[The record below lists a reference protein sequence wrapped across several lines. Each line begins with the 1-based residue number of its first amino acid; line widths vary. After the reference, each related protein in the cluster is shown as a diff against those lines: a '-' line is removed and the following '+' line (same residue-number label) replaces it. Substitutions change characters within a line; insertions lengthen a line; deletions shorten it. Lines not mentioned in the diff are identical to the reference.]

1 MQISKLGS
9 WMLFCFLLAAPCLGQ
24 QKPADDSKE
33 MKEINKTFDDIKKA
47 HDNGAA
53 DDSDEIKKLKTKAI
67 EQVDKG
73 YKIPNDNAAPGY
85 PKYDPDKV
93 PKGAGGDKNEGS
105 SARDD
110 KKVKTSLGED
120 AFGSPGWLAST
131 KLHEIVGHGG
141 QAASGHWYND
151 EKGSAINE
159 VECYDLEIE
168 NAEKNGLS
176 KEEIEDLKKRRKEYY
191 DKLDDANKKK
201 VDKKNYT
208 LAMLEPPDKSVGE
221 LAGNAQVFVAGTII
235 ADEVT
240 QVTVRGP
247 REFQGMVVEVEANG
261 KRIKTRTDSRGHA
274 MINLAA
280 LGAIGGATTAT
291 IRALGPDGKPLA
303 TGQTHL
309 EPTSAIPQVRR
320 PELPKIPAQLRIGDI
335 VTLKGSNLGADT
347 RLVAGNQ
354 VLENL
359 AASNA
364 EITAFVSAP
373 VGPQP
378 VYAVTP
384 FGVSQSQ
391 TSQFY
396 SFNLA
401 ATQNTITRGQ
411 HLTVSAQY
419 EGLPAGTQIIFT
431 NAAPGV
437 VSMQAQ
443 GGSCSGQEC
452 VVHII
457 ESSGTVSLGLLGLSA
472 GKFVVQYQINFP
484 H

>member
-1 MQISKLGS
+1 MRISKLGPL
-9 WMLFCFLLAAPCLGQ
+9 MLFCCLLVAPCRAQ

-47 HDNGAA
+47 HDKGAA

-85 PKYDPDKV
+85 PKYDPEKL
-93 PKGAGGDKNEGS
+93 PKGAGGSKNEGS
-105 SARDD
+105 SAKDG

-141 QAASGHWYND
+141 QAANGRWYND
-151 EKGSAINE
+151 AKGSAINE

-176 KEEIEDLKKRRKEYY
+176 KDELEDLKKRRKEYY
-191 DKLDDANKKK
+191 DKLDDDNKKK
-201 VDKKNYT
+201 VDKKDYT
-208 LAMLEPPDKSVGE
+208 VAMLEPPDKSVGE
-221 LAGNAQVFVAGTII
+221 LAGNAQVFVAGTVT

-247 REFQGMVVEVEANG
+247 RELQGVVVEVEANG
-261 KRIKTRTDSRGHA
+261 KQVKTLTDSHGHA
-274 MINLAA
+274 MIDLAT
-280 LGAIGGATTAT
+280 LGAVAGTTVT
-291 IRALGPDGKPLA
+291 VRALGPGGKPLA

-309 EPTSAIPQVRR
+309 EPPPAIPQVGR
-320 PELPKIPAQLRIGDI
+320 PELPKVPAQLRNGDI
-335 VTLKGSNLGADT
+335 VTLKGRNLGADT
-347 RLVAGNQ
+347 KLVVGNQ
-354 VLENL
+354 VQENL
-359 AASNA
+359 AASKSQ
-364 EITAFVSAP
+364 ITIFVSAP
-373 VGPQP
+373 MGQQP

-391 TSQFY
+391 ASQFY

-411 HLTVSAQY
+411 HLTASAQY
-419 EGLPAGTQIIFT
+419 AGLPAGTQIIFT
-431 NAAPGV
+431 NATPEI
-437 VSMQAQ
+437 VSLQAQ
-443 GGSCSGQEC
+443 GGTCSGQQC
-452 VVHII
+452 VVRIS
-457 ESSGTVSLGLLGLSA
+457 ESGGTVSLDLLGQSA
-472 GKFVVQYQINFP
+472 GKFVIQYEINFP

>member
-1 MQISKLGS
+1 MRISKLGPL
-9 WMLFCFLLAAPCLGQ
+9 MLFCSLLAAPYRPQ

-53 DDSDEIKKLKTKAI
+53 DDSDEIKKLKTQAI

-85 PKYDPDKV
+85 PKYDPGKV
-93 PKGAGGDKNEGS
+93 PKGAGGKKNEAS
-105 SARDD
+105 SAKDG

-120 AFGSPGWLAST
+120 AFSSPGWLAST

-141 QAASGHWYND
+141 QAANGRWYND
-151 EKGSAINE
+151 AKGSAINE
-159 VECYDLEIE
+159 VECYDLEIA

-176 KEEIEDLKKRRKEYY
+176 KDEIEILKKRRKEHY
-191 DKLDDANKKK
+191 DKLDDDNKKK
-201 VDKKNYT
+201 VDNKDYT
-208 LAMLEPPDKSVGE
+208 VAMLEPPDKSVGE
-221 LAGNAQVFVAGTII
+221 LAGNAQVFVAGTVT

-247 REFQGMVVEVEANG
+247 REFQGVVVEVEANG
-261 KRIKTRTDSRGHA
+261 KRVKARTDSHGHA
-274 MINLAA
+274 MINLAV
-280 LGAIGGATTAT
+280 LGTIGGATIAT
-291 IRALGPDGKPLA
+291 VRALGQGGKPLT

-309 EPTSAIPQVRR
+309 EPRPAIPQVGR
-320 PELPKIPAQLRIGDI
+320 PELPKVPAQLRNGDI

-354 VLENL
+354 VQENL
-359 AASNA
+359 AASNSD
-364 EITAFVSAP
+364 ITAFVSAP

-391 TSQFY
+391 ISQFY

-401 ATQNTITRGQ
+401 ATQNTIARGQ
-411 HLTVSAQY
+411 HLTASAQY
-419 EGLPAGTQIIFT
+419 AGLPAGTQITFT
-431 NAAPGV
+431 NATPEV
-437 VSMQAQ
+437 VKVQAQ
-443 GGSCSGQEC
+443 GGTCSGQQC
-452 VVHII
+452 VVRVS
-457 ESSGTVSLGLLGLSA
+457 ESSGTASLDLLGQSA
-472 GKFVVQYQINFP
+472 GKFVIQYQINFP